1 MFSGAFSR
9 GSEPTQVTTMS
20 GAIDGEDNVVS
31 NATLAWLQSGRAGL
45 RWKQP
50 LQPQDDILKQLESDG
65 DLIRSSA
72 SEKDRIVS
80 ATRLGMACR
89 SADPAVVAAATGIL
103 LTSLRSGK
111 ECEQR
116 AAAYGL
122 SVGGDAVISPL
133 LDIVR
138 DLLFEDLSWLQTTP
152 HHEMTRDKGTG
163 ADYTWHIMVNAVFA
177 LGSFLRRV
185 LHRWVASY
193 YLFSGFAHLDL
204 PSGESLQTP
213 SAGQLDVLHQ
223 VIQQAIRGIQDY
235 LQGWK
240 ADDLAEAEA
249 GGANRGFYLCTHQ
262 VDFFVTQRRRAI
274 ASALTAIG
282 FVGHNA
288 VV

>member
-65 DLIRSSA
+65 DLVRSSA
-72 SEKDRIVS
+72 SEKDRITS
-80 ATRLGMACR
+80 ATRLGIACR
-89 SADPAVVAAATGIL
+89 SADPAVAAAATGIL

-138 DLLFEDLSWLQTTP
+138 DLLSEDLSWLQTTP

-177 LGSFLRRV
+177 LGSFLHRV
-185 LHRWVASY
+185 LHHWVACRTYSVDLHTWTCHQAN
-193 YLFSGFAHLDL
+193 LFRRLVLD
-204 PSGESLQTP
+204 SWTCCIKSFSRRFVVSKTICKGGKQTT
-213 SAGQLDVLHQ
+213 
-223 VIQQAIRGIQDY
+223 
-235 LQGWK
+235 W
-240 ADDLAEAEA
+240 
-249 GGANRGFYLCTHQ
+249 
-262 VDFFVTQRRRAI
+262 QRRRRVAPTVGFT
-274 ASALTAIG
+274 SAPIRWTSL
-282 FVGHNA
+282 
-288 VV
+288 